1 MRKTQ
6 FWLWES
12 FKLVQVFV
20 RNDKEVDIR
29 TEKFEHRCFA
39 LYKRLRLVLFR
50 QTWDVYS
57 GETDLAVSLGK
68 YGWSILEKTVP

>member
-1 MRKTQ
+1 MSKTQ
-6 FWLWES
+6 FWLGES

-29 TEKFEHRCFA
+29 TEKLEHRCFA

-50 QTWDVYS
+50 QIWNVRV

-68 YGWSILEKTVP
+68 YGWSILKKTVT